1 MLRSK
6 LVIAAVAAAVMA
18 MVGTA
23 SVAAAPQ
30 SGGHVVKMRDT
41 GNWCC

>member
-6 LVIAAVAAAVMA
+6 LVVAAVAAALMA

-23 SVAAAPQ
+23 SVAVAPQ
-30 SGGHVVKMRDT
+30 SGGHNTAKMRDVL
-41 GNWCC
+41 CC

>member
-18 MVGTA
+18 MVGTT

-30 SGGHVVKMRDT
+30 SGGHTAKRDT
-41 GNWCC
+41 GSWCC

>member
-6 LVIAAVAAAVMA
+6 LVVAAVAAALMA

-23 SVAAAPQ
+23 SVAVAPQ
-30 SGGHVVKMRDT
+30 SGGHVAKVRDT

>member
-6 LVIAAVAAAVMA
+6 LVVAAVAAALMA

-23 SVAAAPQ
+23 SVAVAPQ
-30 SGGHVVKMRDT
+30 SGGHNNVKARDVF
-41 GNWCC
+41 CC

>member
-6 LVIAAVAAAVMA
+6 LVVAAVAAAVMA

-23 SVAAAPQ
+23 SVTVAPQ
-30 SGGHVVKMRDT
+30 SGGHVTKFRDT
-41 GNWCC
+41 GSWCC

>member
-23 SVAAAPQ
+23 GVAAAPQ
-30 SGGHVVKMRDT
+30 SGGHNNVKVRDVL
-41 GNWCC
+41 CC